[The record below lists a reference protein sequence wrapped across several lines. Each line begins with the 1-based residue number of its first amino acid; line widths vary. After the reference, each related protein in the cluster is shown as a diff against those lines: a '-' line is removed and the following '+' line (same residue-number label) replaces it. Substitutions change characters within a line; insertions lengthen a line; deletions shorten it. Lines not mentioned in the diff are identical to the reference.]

1 MGQIEVLRNV
11 DGIEGLCVINL
22 KVHGDSRGYF
32 METYNENDMKENG
45 LDVPTDF
52 HVVDDLATAAMV
64 ASGFGVCIMPEL
76 VMRDIPYDVKSYPLQ
91 PAASR
96 MIGLAALTTQ
106 FMAPAV
112 RTLYRHILEHC
123 RNL

>member
-1 MGQIEVLRNV
+1 MVHQYRLNGRNIVLDACSGSV
-11 DGIEGLCVINL
+11 
-22 KVHGDSRGYF
+22 
-32 METYNENDMKENG
+32 
-45 LDVPTDF
+45 

-112 RTLYRHILEHC
+112 RTLYRHILEYC

>member
-1 MGQIEVLRNV
+1 
-11 DGIEGLCVINL
+11 
-22 KVHGDSRGYF
+22 
-32 METYNENDMKENG
+32 
-45 LDVPTDF
+45 
-52 HVVDDLATAAMV
+52 
-64 ASGFGVCIMPEL
+64 
-76 VMRDIPYDVKSYPLQ
+76 MRDIPYDVKSYPLQ

-112 RTLYRHILEHC
+112 RTLYRHILEYC